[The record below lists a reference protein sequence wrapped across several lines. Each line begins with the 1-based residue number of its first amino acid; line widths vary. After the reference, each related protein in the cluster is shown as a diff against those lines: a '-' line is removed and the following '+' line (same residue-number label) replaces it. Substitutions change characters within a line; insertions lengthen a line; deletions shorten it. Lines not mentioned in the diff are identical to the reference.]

1 MGSVNIRFQNTPN
14 PNAGKFTAD
23 RTIVEGKASRSFY
36 NAAQAASDPIGSALF
51 EIEGVASV
59 FMVEDFVTVTK
70 SPETEWSELTPKVIA
85 TIERA
90 IA

>member
-1 MGSVNIRFQNTPN
+1 MGSVNIRFQHTPN

-36 NAAQAASDPIGSALF
+36 NAAQASSDPIGAGLF
-51 EIEGVASV
+51 AIDGVTSV

-70 SPETEWSELTPKVIA
+70 SPDAEWSELTPKVIE